1 MSTPQPER
9 KEWPQALCTCGRSII
24 WCITTTRE
32 GKMPVDPQPLETG
45 GNIVLR
51 DTGGPAPL
59 AVVLTVAKQFG
70 RRNLYVSHF
79 ATCPHAARHRRAK
92 SSAIRKLGS

>member
-1 MSTPQPER
+1 MTTPAR
-9 KEWPQALCTCGRSII
+9 KEWPQVQCTCGQPMI
-24 WCITTTRE
+24 WCITTTRD

-45 GNIVLR
+45 GNITLR

-59 AVVLTVAKQFG
+59 AVVLTVAQQFG

-79 ATCPHAARHRRAK
+79 STCKDAARHRRGK
-92 SSAIRKLGS
+92 GSAVRRLGS